1 MAINEYTGDALKTIG
16 YLIDETDM
24 ETDQIVVSFYNHAN
38 DKSFEVGPGDGLV
51 TENGVMS
58 LSDGEPS
65 EDGLDS
71 TVNPAL
77 VDAFNAILSLDY
89 SYDFEQCEDM
99 LGASDIGVMFMVPPA
114 NLSGRTAEL
123 SLDAVMSVINDPNI
137 DADEIGVTLYD
148 WDGYNYDFRYGDRVT
163 DEDIEA
169 MYDMESPEVTDG
181 DYTVDSLREMIQEV
195 VDLETP
201 YAPLGYSVTVDLNDL
216 SF

>member
-1 MAINEYTGDALKTIG
+1 MAIDEYTGDALKTIG

-38 DKSFEVGPGDGLV
+38 RKSFEVGQGDGLV
-51 TENGVMS
+51 TENDVMS

-99 LGASDIGVMFMVPPA
+99 LGASDIGVMFLVPSA
-114 NLSGRTAEL
+114 NLSGRTPER

-137 DADEIGVTLYD
+137 DTDEIGVTLYD

-163 DEDIEA
+163 DEDVEA

>member
-1 MAINEYTGDALKTIG
+1 MAIDEYTGDALKTIG

-51 TENGVMS
+51 TENDVMS

-77 VDAFNAILSLDY
+77 VDAFNAILSLDS

-99 LGASDIGVMFMVPPA
+99 LGASDIGVMFMVPSA

-137 DADEIGVTLYD
+137 DTDEIGVTLYD
-148 WDGYNYDFRYGDRVT
+148 WDGYSYDFRYGDRVT

-169 MYDMESPEVTDG
+169 MYDMESPEVTDE
-181 DYTVDSLREMIQEV
+181 DYTVDSLREMVQEV

>member
-1 MAINEYTGDALKTIG
+1 MAIDEYTGDALKTIG

-38 DKSFEVGPGDGLV
+38 DKSFEVGQGDGLV
-51 TENGVMS
+51 TENDVMS

-77 VDAFNAILSLDY
+77 VDAFNAILSLDS

-99 LGASDIGVMFMVPPA
+99 LGASDIGVMFLVPST
-114 NLSGRTAEL
+114 NISGRTAER

-137 DADEIGVTLYD
+137 DTDEIGVTLYD
-148 WDGYNYDFRYGDRVT
+148 WDGYNYDFRYAERVT
-163 DEDIEA
+163 DEDVEA

>member
-1 MAINEYTGDALKTIG
+1 MAIDEYTGDALKTIG

-24 ETDQIVVSFYNHAN
+24 DIDQISVDFYNHAN
-38 DKSFEVGPGDGLV
+38 NKDILVRPTEGGV
-51 TENGVMS
+51 TESDVMS

-77 VDAFNAILSLDY
+77 VDAFNAILSLDS

-99 LGASDIGVMFMVPPA
+99 LGASDIGVMFLVPSA
-114 NLSGRTAEL
+114 NLSGRTAER

-137 DADEIGVTLYD
+137 DTGEIGVTLYD

-181 DYTVDSLREMIQEV
+181 DYTVDSLREMVQEV

-216 SF
+216 SL

>member
-1 MAINEYTGDALKTIG
+1 MAIDEYTGDALKTIG

-51 TENGVMS
+51 TENDVMS

-77 VDAFNAILSLDY
+77 VDAFNAILSLDS

-99 LGASDIGVMFMVPPA
+99 LGASDIGVMFLVPSA
-114 NLSGRTAEL
+114 NISGRTPEL

-137 DADEIGVTLYD
+137 DTDEIGVTLYD

>member
-1 MAINEYTGDALKTIG
+1 MAIDEYTGDALKTIG
-16 YLIDETDM
+16 YLITATDM

-38 DKSFEVGPGDGLV
+38 DKSFEVGQGDGLV
-51 TENGVMS
+51 TENDVMS
-58 LSDGEPS
+58 LSDGGPS
-65 EDGLDS
+65 DDGLDS

-77 VDAFNAILSLDY
+77 VDAFNAILSLDS

-99 LGASDIGVMFMVPPA
+99 LGASNIGVMFLVPST
-114 NLSGRTAEL
+114 NISGRTPER

-137 DADEIGVTLYD
+137 DTGEIGVTLYD

-163 DEDIEA
+163 DEDVKA

>member
-1 MAINEYTGDALKTIG
+1 MAIDEYTGDALKTIG

-51 TENGVMS
+51 TENDVMS

-77 VDAFNAILSLDY
+77 VDAFNAILSLDS

-99 LGASDIGVMFMVPPA
+99 LGASDIGVMFMVPSA
-114 NLSGRTAEL
+114 NISGRTPEL

-137 DADEIGVTLYD
+137 DTDEIGVTLYD
-148 WDGYNYDFRYGDRVT
+148 WDGYSYDFRYGDRVT

-181 DYTVDSLREMIQEV
+181 DYTVDSLREMVQEV

>member
-1 MAINEYTGDALKTIG
+1 MAIDEYTGDALNRIS

-24 ETDQIVVSFYNHAN
+24 ETDLIVVSFYNHAN
-38 DKSFEVGPGDGLV
+38 NKSFEVGQDDGSV
-51 TENGVMS
+51 TENDVMS

-77 VDAFNAILSLDY
+77 ADAFNAILSLDS
-89 SYDFEQCEDM
+89 SYDFKQCESM
-99 LGASDIGVMFMVPPA
+99 LGASDIGVMFLVPSA
-114 NLSGRTAEL
+114 NVSGRTPEL
-123 SLDAVMSVINDPNI
+123 SLDAITSVINDPNI
-137 DADEIGVTLYD
+137 DTDEIGVTLYD
-148 WDGYNYDFRYGDRVT
+148 WDGYNYDFRYGERVT
-163 DEDIEA
+163 DEDIEV

-181 DYTVDSLREMIQEV
+181 GYTVDSLREVVQEV

-201 YAPLGYSVTVDLNDL
+201 YAPLGYSVAVEMYDI

>member
-1 MAINEYTGDALKTIG
+1 MAIDEYTGDALKTIG

-38 DKSFEVGPGDGLV
+38 NKSFEVGQGDGLV
-51 TENGVMS
+51 TENDVMS

-65 EDGLDS
+65 DDGLDS

-77 VDAFNAILSLDY
+77 VDAFNAILSLDS

-99 LGASDIGVMFMVPPA
+99 LGASDIGVMFMVPSA
-114 NLSGRTAEL
+114 NISGRTPEL

-137 DADEIGVTLYD
+137 DTDEIGVTLYD
-148 WDGYNYDFRYGDRVT
+148 WDGYSYDFRYGDRVT

-181 DYTVDSLREMIQEV
+181 DYTVDSLREMVQEV